1 MLVFRVLGWCLLGL
15 LGLAAVAS
23 VVDDIHRVAAHGIS
37 MSPDIACTIMWN
49 LWVGSWIVA
58 IFWSRRAAARPLAL
72 QEMASLILPAI
83 GFGLLGF
90 GSLVTHFTPLW
101 ALPEGIGWAFAAVC
115 GSGLLFT
122 WWARVAIGS
131 LWSAAVSRK
140 EGHSI
145 VQSGPYGLVRHP
157 IYTGLIIAALA
168 HAIII
173 GQAANLTGA
182 LLLTVGFWLKARLEE
197 RFLSEELSSS
207 AYADYRRRT
216 PMLVPLWPLKT

>member
-1 MLVFRVLGWCLLGL
+1 MPIFRVLGWCLLGL
-15 LGLAAVAS
+15 VGLAAVAS
-23 VVDDIHRVAAHGIS
+23 ALDDIYLVATHGVL
-37 MSPDIACTIMWN
+37 MSPGLACTIMWD
-49 LWVGSWIVA
+49 LWLASWIAVF
-58 IFWSRRAAARPLAL
+58 FWSRRAAARPLAL
-72 QEMASLILPAI
+72 HEMASLILPII

-90 GSLVTHFTPLW
+90 GSLATHFTPLW
-101 ALPEGIGWAFAAVC
+101 TLPEGVDWVFAAVC

-122 WWARVAIGS
+122 WWARVTIGS

-140 EGHSI
+140 DGHSV

-168 HAIII
+168 QAIII

-197 RFLSEELSSS
+197 RFLSEELGGS

-216 PMLVPLWPLKT
+216 PMLIPLWPLKT